1 MDIIKNVTGSNIY
14 IPDSN
19 GDPIVNLAVEGNT
32 TQAST
37 PTPDAPQP
45 VNVVSGGQEV
55 NVVGKN
61 LFNINDTYYRRSSNN
76 SLTISGNNAIV
87 ENASTSSL
95 GYIWWNI
102 PVKTNKTITISYGD
116 MIETEI
122 SNNNSVRYVFSSTP
136 ITTYTNDFGNS
147 LITIN
152 KSNKYITTNSTDK
165 YLIIAL
171 RIAYPNNDYTISDI
185 QVEYG
190 TKTTYEAYNGIT
202 KEINLG
208 KNLFDI
214 SANNYTGNCTLD
226 NGVYTSITLNT
237 STTRSV
243 YFGYQANNNYTIYP
257 NEIYYVSCDIRLVSG
272 TATKGNVFKLN
283 NSNITS
289 AFVDNVNFTNEFQ
302 RYVSTNINNTNSPIS
317 VGRFIFQPSN
327 TGLSDAV
334 FEIKNV
340 MISKS
345 NNSTYA
351 PYKTPIELCKI
362 NDYQDFIR
370 KGTGK
375 NLLDTSTA
383 ERGRYYGANEISVS
397 GNWYI
402 QQVPVKPNTTY
413 YLSGNNYNNTN
424 AYIVLLDT
432 NKNYISVVGNYKNTH
447 SITTTSATA
456 YIGVSI
462 ADYQSTADMNTIM
475 LEEGNQATLYE
486 PYGYKDKWYLYKT
499 IGKAILDGTETYGI
513 TTRTG
518 YNYYLFSSNVSKFP
532 NYARISGNTTI
543 CNIFN
548 GVNNSAGTAVVFSQG
563 NNVCCFRYNTSD
575 TQNQFYITSSID
587 NVTDFKASLASKNAI
602 VYYVLKAPTTTEI
615 TDTELISQLES
626 VSLLYGINN
635 VSVSSGDLPAILS
648 IDYYT
653 WYRYISPDDRQ
664 ALIDNIATI
673 PFKINVIQNNQVIKT
688 LDEHSIIS
696 ADYEDFRYVDTSTLV
711 IGQFVARKF
720 TGKLDNI
727 YTDFEIED
735 TELNV
740 QMGVSYNNNTNYYDL
755 GNFLVT
761 KPKKDNVKDKTSFES
776 MDYTKKFNKVFDNT
790 TLTYPC
796 TALDLAKECCRQ
808 AGVEL
813 ATLDFTNYNFQI
825 PNNQY
830 VENETCRKVMQDL
843 GKLAYSWV
851 RIDWDNR
858 CYLDFNVKNNIVDSD
873 KLTNSNYYSLN
884 LQKKVFGPVNRVVIG
899 MQDVEGENA
908 VIEDAESIAQY
919 GVTELQ
925 IYDNNITYTPELRLQ
940 AIQAATKLFGIAYTP
955 VEMNTTGHPW
965 LLGNE
970 KVQITTMEDETI
982 YTYPWDRSIAYNGHI
997 KTKITSK
1004 ADTKTE
1010 TEYKN
1015 YGGLEDALR
1024 KTRIIVDKEQGEIT
1038 ALTTQTQT
1046 IRDDLRDNYY
1056 DQTQTNQLIQTASTG
1071 LTNTFSEAGGN
1082 NIFRNTGLWF
1092 SATTTEQTLLPST
1105 SLYPSEELFMSA
1117 KIAYEFWDGIVK
1129 RVKEEKASNMNALL
1143 LQNGY
1148 VAQEQIVPNG
1158 KYTISFKY
1166 NKPIA
1171 LSIAKVFINDVEYV
1185 LSEVN
1190 DTEFVE
1196 VIEVSSQHINIKFY
1210 CDIDN
1215 GCEIYDLMANAGEVK
1230 LAYSQNQNETT
1241 TDTVNISKGITIT
1254 SSDTNTL
1261 FKADSDGIRI
1271 YDENSSSAD
1280 PTTKFIDTGMETDEA
1295 TIKNKANVVKT
1306 LWQEVGSQTWITR
1319 L

>member
-1 MDIIKNVTGSNIY
+1 MDVIKNVTGSNIY

-37 PTPDAPQP
+37 PTPDTPVP
-45 VNVVSGGQEV
+45 VNVVSGGQEID
-55 NVVGKN
+55 VVGKN
-61 LFNINDTYYRRSSNN
+61 LWGNVNYSITNWGLDFTYNEDGTITANGTSTNTATSISVASAITNNVYVKLEAGTYTASCENLVEGVSLQIYDTNSNSKNSTFTLNETTNIILRLRVVSGITLNNSIFKLMLEKGNQATTYEVYNGNTYEINLGKNLFNLNDIYYRRTTSISVSISNN
-76 SLTISGNNAIV
+76 DISIQNNQTG
-87 ENASTSSL
+87 STT
-95 GYIWWNI
+95 GFVWWNI
-102 PVKTNKTITISYGD
+102 PIDIGKQITISYGD
-116 MIETEI
+116 MVETTTNV
-122 SNNNSVRYVFSSTP
+122 NNRVEYIFSDTP
-136 ITTYTNDFGNS
+136 ITAYASATIGAGTPVSKTNKKA
-147 LITIN
+147 TATAT
-152 KSNKYITTNSTDK
+152 NKYLV
-165 YLIIAL
+165 LIL
-171 RIAYPNNDYTISDI
+171 RARYGGADYSYTISDI

-190 TKTTYEAYNGIT
+190 DTQ
-202 KEINLG
+202 
-208 KNLFDI
+208 
-214 SANNYTGNCTLD
+214 
-226 NGVYTSITLNT
+226 TSY
-237 STTRSV
+237 SS
-243 YFGYQANNNYTIYP
+243 
-257 NEIYYVSCDIRLVSG
+257 
-272 TATKGNVFKLN
+272 
-283 NSNITS
+283 
-289 AFVDNVNFTNEFQ
+289 
-302 RYVSTNINNTNSPIS
+302 
-317 VGRFIFQPSN
+317 
-327 TGLSDAV
+327 
-334 FEIKNV
+334 
-340 MISKS
+340 
-345 NNSTYA
+345 
-351 PYKTPIELCKI
+351 YKTPIELCKI

-375 NLLDTSTA
+375 NLFDKDNA
-383 ERGRYYGANEISVS
+383 NVENYYINNSGVLTQTTGAYSIWIECE
-397 GNWYI
+397 
-402 QQVPVKPNTTY
+402 PNTTY
-413 YLSGNNYNNTN
+413 TVSKKASSRFRIGTGTSYQLGTTMTNIETDLTGTHLTITSGANDRYLVVWYYYASS
-424 AYIVLLDT
+424 DT
-432 NKNYISVVGNYKNTH
+432 Q
-447 SITTTSATA
+447 ITG
-456 YIGVSI
+456 IR
-462 ADYQSTADMNTIM
+462 DTIM
-475 LEEGNQATLYE
+475 IELGNQATLFE
-486 PYGYKDKWYLYKT
+486 PFGYKDKWYIYKA
-499 IGKAILDGTETYGI
+499 IGKVVLNGSE
-513 TTRTG
+513 
-518 YNYYLFSSNVSKFP
+518 
-532 NYARISGNTTI
+532 SGWLS
-543 CNIFN
+543 
-548 GVNNSAGTAVVFSQG
+548 NSAGTLYGIEV
-563 NNVCCFRYNTSD
+563 SD
-575 TQNQFYITSSID
+575 M
-587 NVTDFKASLASKNAI
+587 
-602 VYYVLKAPTTTEI
+602 YYVSSNSTTPQILSNRFTKGKLTDVVNNSNLIASYHSTFYFNPQSMTLENYKTWVSTHNILAYYPLATPTTTEI
-615 TDTELISQLES
+615 TDTELISQLEGIE
-626 VSLLYGINN
+626 LLQGLNN

-673 PFKINVIQNNQVIKT
+673 PFKINVIQNNQIIKT

-970 KVQITTMEDETI
+970 KVQITTMDDETI
-982 YTYPWDRSIAYNGHI
+982 YTYPWDRSIAYSGHI

-1056 DQTQTNQLIQTASTG
+1056 DQTQTNILIQTASTG

-1092 SATTTEQTLLPST
+1092 SATTIEQTLLPST

-1143 LQNGY
+1143 LQNSY

-1171 LSIAKVFINDVEYV
+1171 LSVAKVFINDVEYV

-1254 SSDTNTL
+1254 SSDL
-1261 FKADSDGIRI
+1261 DVKFKADADGIRTL
-1271 YDENSSSAD
+1271 DNNSNEI
-1280 PTTKFIDTGMETDEA
+1280 TKFTDTGMKTKEA
-1295 TIKNKANVVKT
+1295 IIESKSQIVGT
-1306 LWQEVGSQTWITR
+1306 LWQEVGNQTWITR